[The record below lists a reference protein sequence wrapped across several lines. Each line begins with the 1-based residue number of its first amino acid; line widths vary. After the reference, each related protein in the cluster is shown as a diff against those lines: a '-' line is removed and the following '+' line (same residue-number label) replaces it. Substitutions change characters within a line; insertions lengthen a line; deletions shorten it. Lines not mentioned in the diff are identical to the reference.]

1 MQFNRL
7 FHIKSSAAGLAL
19 ALLLLPVAA
28 ALAASDYLDDL
39 TTSELRERIA
49 AGATTVLVPIG
60 GTEQSG
66 PYIALGKHNVRARL
80 LAGQIAQRLGNTL
93 VAPVISYVPEG
104 SIHPPA
110 GHMRFAG
117 TISIPDGAFEA
128 MLEGTV
134 RSLKQHGVREV
145 FLLADHGGYTR
156 NLEHVATR
164 LNREWAKDPSCHV
177 HALPEYY
184 QAASTGFGAL
194 LKKRGFS
201 DAEVGVHA
209 GLADTSLTLALDKSL
224 VRADLLKQAAKPAA
238 QEGVNGDP
246 RRATAELGQLGVQ
259 LIVDDSVA
267 AIRKMTATDAGK

>member
-1 MQFNRL
+1 MQLTSL
-7 FHIKSSAAGLAL
+7 FRIKSAAAGLAL
-19 ALLLLPVAA
+19 VFVLLPVGAA
-28 ALAASDYLDDL
+28 QAASDQFDDL

-66 PYIALGKHNVRARL
+66 PYIALGKHNMRARL

-93 VAPVISYVPEG
+93 VAQVITYVPEG
-104 SIHPPA
+104 SIHPPVA
-110 GHMRFAG
+110 HMRFAG

-145 FLLADHGGYTR
+145 FLLADHGGYTK
-156 NLEHVATR
+156 NLEHVASR
-164 LNREWAKDPSCHV
+164 LNREWAKDPGCHV
-177 HALPEYY
+177 HAVPEYY

-201 DAEVGVHA
+201 DAEIGVHA
-209 GLADTSLTLALDKSL
+209 GLADTALTLALDKSM
-224 VRADLLKQAAKPAA
+224 VRTESMKQAAKPTA

-259 LIVDDSVA
+259 LIVDASVA
-267 AIRKMTATDAGK
+267 AIRQLTAADAGK